1 MRPLAVTVIFSIAV
15 SSLGSC
21 NHSNKDAS
29 ASGGGQINADSL
41 PPTPDALYGELFEQ
55 VQMQQ
60 IFADGKT
67 FVDCTPMRPVEDIMY
82 DYGLQKGSQMNLK
95 QFVQD
100 NFAPPAA
107 PPSETPARQT
117 DVALHIKA
125 LWPLLIR
132 QPDSVKPGSS
142 LLPLPNAYV
151 VPGGRFREVYYWDS
165 YFTMLGLAESGQTQL
180 IEHMVDNFAHL
191 IATYGHI
198 PNGNRSYYLSRSQPP
213 FFSLMVQL
221 LAGLNGEKEVYSK
234 YLGPVEKEYMY
245 WMEGDTQAQA
255 GSAYK
260 RFVKMPDGAYLNRYW
275 DDAAKPRQESYRED
289 YLTASEAAAKALAN
303 KKFADSSSRL
313 RFADSVK
320 SLCYRNLRSGAASG
334 WDFSS
339 RWFANPNDITTIET
353 TAIIPVDLNCLL
365 YFTETLLAKMHKAAG
380 NRSKARDY
388 EVWAAE
394 REAAINKYCY
404 DEQSG
409 FYTDYH
415 FISKR
420 KTGATTAAGL
430 FPFCFFDST
439 AMQPKALKAA
449 QVVRRSLLA
458 PGGLLTTPVDSRQ
471 QWDAPNGWAPLQW
484 MAVWG
489 MHRCGQSDLAADI
502 ARRWI
507 QLNREVYGRT
517 GKLMEKYNVVNTT
530 LEAGGGEYPGQ
541 DGFGWTN
548 GVLLA
553 LLKKYPDAGQ

>member
-1 MRPLAVTVIFSIAV
+1 MRLSHFAVFIFIVVAGIYSCGQNKKGNT
-15 SSLGSC
+15 SSKAGLG
-21 NHSNKDAS
+21 
-29 ASGGGQINADSL
+29 IVDSL
-41 PPTPDALYGELFEQ
+41 PLTPDELYGELFVQ

-60 IFADGKT
+60 IFPDGKT
-67 FVDCTPMRPVEDIMY
+67 FVDCTPLRPVEDIMY
-82 DYGLQKGSQMNLK
+82 DFGMQQSGQLNLK
-95 QFVQD
+95 QFVQA

-107 PPSETPARQT
+107 PPAETPAKQS

-125 LWPLLIR
+125 LWPLLTR
-132 QPDSVKPGSS
+132 KPDSIKPGSS

-165 YFTMLGLAESGQTQL
+165 YFTMLGLAESGETQL
-180 IEHMVDNFAHL
+180 IEHMVNNFAHL

-221 LAGLNGEKEVYSK
+221 LAGLKGADKVYPQ
-234 YLGPVEKEYMY
+234 YLEAVEKEYMY
-245 WMEGDTQAQA
+245 WMEGDAHTPA

-260 RFVKMPDGAYLNRYW
+260 SFVKMPDGAYLNRYW

-289 YLTASEAAAKALAN
+289 YETAEKAANNATAG
-303 KKFADSSSRL
+303 KKFADTVSRKMYI
-313 RFADSVK
+313 DSVK
-320 SLCYRNLRSGAASG
+320 AHCYRNLRSGAASG

-353 TAIIPVDLNCLL
+353 TSIIPVDLNCLL
-365 YFTETLLAKMHKAAG
+365 YFTETLLANIHKAAG
-380 NRSKARDY
+380 NSRKAKDF
-388 EVWAAE
+388 EKWATE
-394 REAAINKYCY
+394 RQVAINKYCY
-404 DEQSG
+404 SEQSG

-415 FISKR
+415 FVN
-420 KTGATTAAGL
+420 KTQTGSITAAGL

-439 AMQPKALKAA
+439 TMQPKALKAS
-449 QVVRRSLLA
+449 QVVRRTLLA
-458 PGGLLTTPVDSRQ
+458 PGGLLTTPLGTMQ

-489 MHRCGQSDLAADI
+489 MHRCGQPDLAADI

-553 LLKKYPDAGQ
+553 LLKKYPEAGR

>member
-1 MRPLAVTVIFSIAV
+1 MRVLAVSFIFSFAV
-15 SSLGSC
+15 LSLFSC
-21 NHSNKDAS
+21 NRANK
-29 ASGGGQINADSL
+29 NAATPGVTPVSTDSF

-60 IFADGKT
+60 IFPDGKT
-67 FVDCTPMRPVEDIMY
+67 FVDCTPLRPVEEIMY
-82 DYGLQKGSQMNLK
+82 DYGLQKGPQMNLK
-95 QFVQD
+95 QFVQA

-107 PPSETPARQT
+107 PPAEAPARQS

-125 LWPLLIR
+125 LWPLLTR
-132 QPDSVKPGSS
+132 KPDSIKSGSS

-180 IEHMVDNFAHL
+180 VEQMIDNFAHL

-221 LAGLNGEKEVYSK
+221 LAGLKGEKEVYDK
-234 YLGPVEKEYMY
+234 YLAAVEKEYLY
-245 WMEGDTQAQA
+245 WMEGDASTPA
-255 GSAYK
+255 GSAFK

-289 YLTASEAAAKALAN
+289 YMTAAAAAEKAVAN
-303 KKFADSSSRL
+303 KKFTDNNSKQRFTDSL
-313 RFADSVK
+313 K
-320 SLCYRNLRSGAASG
+320 SQRYRDLRSGAASG

-339 RWFANPNDITTIET
+339 RWFTNPNDISTIET

-365 YFTETLLAKMHKAAG
+365 YFTETLLAKMHKATG
-380 NRSKARDY
+380 NPSKAKDY
-388 EVWAAE
+388 SKWAAE
-394 REAAINKYCY
+394 REQAINKYCY

-415 FISKR
+415 FINKR
-420 KTGATTAAGL
+420 KTGAVTAAGL

-439 AMQPKALKAA
+439 AMQPKALQAA
-449 QVVRRSLLA
+449 QVVRRTLLA
-458 PGGLLTTPVDSRQ
+458 PGGLLTTAVLSRQ

-489 MHRCGQSDLAADI
+489 LHRCGEPNLAADI

-530 LEAGGGEYPGQ
+530 LEAGGGEYTGQ

-553 LLKKYPDAGQ
+553 LLKKYPEAGQ